1 MVLPLKDICLH
12 AAILL
17 QFRYTASVKKADTL
31 NPCKPRKG
39 NKIMSDTPKPERH
52 IEVKLINSG
61 RVLRTQ
67 TLGEYADKMFD
78 SMMRSILH
86 MSMLHG
92 PACDLGT
99 FLFRL
104 TLSSGLKSSRTN
116 SSPRGSTVNQNIKQQ
131 EREDHGL
138 LHGTQARNR

>member
-1 MVLPLKDICLH
+1 MVLLPKDACLH

-17 QFRYTASVKKADTL
+17 QFRYTASVKKADKL
-31 NPCKPRKG
+31 NPDKPCKG
-39 NKIMSDTPKPERH
+39 NKTMSDTPKPERH

-67 TLGEYADKMFD
+67 ALGEYTDKMFD

-92 PACDLGT
+92 PACDLGDI
-99 FLFRL
+99 FI
-104 TLSSGLKSSRTN
+104 
-116 SSPRGSTVNQNIKQQ
+116 PAHAIEWIEIV
-131 EREDHGL
+131 ED
-138 LHGTQARNR
+138 